1 MNENAETKKR
11 IKKIAEKLSEAQKET
26 KQLLEDYHN
35 KKIYLKI
42 KSETYLKII
51 DTMVT
56 AIEEKWLMSN

>member
-51 DTMVT
+51 DTMVK